1 MPILILVPVL
11 VLLVTVLVRQMF
23 KPLRALSN
31 ELGWR
36 PENDLGQLNHAG
48 LPSEVWPFVA
58 EINELLLRMG
68 RSMALQ
74 RRFIADAAH
83 ELRSPLTAMSLQAER
98 LAATAMPAE
107 ARLRLGA
114 LISGLRRT
122 RVLLD
127 QMLTLA
133 RTQETGRAETGQVS
147 LEQAIREVLED
158 LVPLAEVKNIDLG
171 VIGGVDAQ
179 VEAQL
184 VDLKVLV
191 KNLIDNTIRYTP
203 DGGRVDITVGSEN
216 GWVTLQVDDTGPSI
230 PLDERD
236 RVFDPFYRVL
246 GNGEM
251 GSGLG
256 LAITR
261 TVAATMGARIELS
274 DACPVKQGLRARV
287 IFNAVGADR
296 RVQV

>member
-11 VLLVTVLVRQMF
+11 LLLVTVLVRQMF

-31 ELGWR
+31 ELGRR

-83 ELRSPLTAMSLQAER
+83 ELRSPLTAMSLRAER

-114 LISGLRRT
+114 LIAGLRRT

-133 RTQETGRAETGQVS
+133 RTQETGRAETGKVS

-184 VDLKVLV
+184 VDLKLLV
-191 KNLIDNTIRYTP
+191 KNLIDNAIRYTP

-216 GWVTLQVDDTGPSI
+216 GSAPLQVDDTGPSI